1 MQPARFACV
10 PRTLLSVA
18 LLLFCAFAFAQ
29 KKKKTASASPY
40 RLDTVVRG
48 ITIPYGMDFLP
59 DGRMLVTDRSEGK
72 MYLVNKGKK
81 EALKNLPEVYG
92 KDQAGIMDVLVH
104 PAYAANGWIYY
115 SYSGIRGGDNG
126 TVVERAK
133 LRGNALEDRQVLFTT
148 FPFYS
153 NGAHYG
159 CRLALKDGFLFLTI
173 GERYSLRDSAQ
184 RLGNHLGKVIRIRE
198 DGSVP
203 TDNPFVAVAG
213 ARPEIWSYGHR
224 NPQGLAI
231 HPETGELWE
240 GEHGPKGGDE
250 VNLVRPGKNY
260 GWPVITYG
268 VEYSGATIG
277 EGITQKEGMEQPVY
291 YYKPSIGPSGMM
303 FYTGDAF
310 PQWKGN
316 LFMGA
321 MALTHL
327 NRLVIEN
334 NKVVREERLFEDK
347 KWRVRSVKQGPDGFL
362 YIGVDGG
369 MVLRVRPAS

>member
-10 PRTLLSVA
+10 SRTLLSIA
-18 LLLFCAFAFAQ
+18 LLFFCAFAIAQ
-29 KKKKTASASPY
+29 KKKRTAPASPF

-81 EALKNLPEVYG
+81 EALKNLPEVYA

-104 PAYAANGWIYY
+104 PAYASNGWIYY
-115 SYSGIRGGDNG
+115 SYSGIRGSENG

-133 LRGNALEDRQVLFTT
+133 IRGNALEDRQVLFTT
-148 FPFYS
+148 FPFYT
-153 NGAHYG
+153 NGAHFG
-159 CRLALKDGFLFLTI
+159 CRLALKEGFLFLTI

-203 TDNPFVAVAG
+203 SDNPFVSVAG
-213 ARPEIWSYGHR
+213 ARPEIWTYGHR

-250 VNLVRPGKNY
+250 VNLVQPGKNY

-277 EGITQKEGMEQPVY
+277 EGLTQKEGMEQPVHF
-291 YYKPSIGPSGMM
+291 YKPSIGPSGMV
-303 FYTGDAF
+303 FYSGNAF
-310 PQWKGN
+310 PQWRGN

-334 NKVVREERLFEDK
+334 NKVVREERLFEDR

-369 MVLRVRPAS
+369 MVLRIRPAN